1 MKKNRQLAVI
11 LFLVIAIFISYSI
24 PVRKE
29 KKPDTLSSLHIPHTV
44 EDWKGENISDTY
56 MDLKDQKYNFVDGVF
71 AARYLNPAKEEVTFS
86 ITEAGHFH
94 NPLVCFKGS
103 GYEMK
108 EFSDTQ
114 ITVCGKNLNVYLFQ
128 SFKDGEGFITVYWL
142 CVDKKNLNWWGQM
155 TNLLW
160 TSLLNKP
167 IVSFMVRLD
176 LAVKEGDVEKG
187 TAQLKGFIEA
197 LASRIPE
204 SDRDFIFGK

>member
-11 LFLVIAIFISYSI
+11 LFLVIAIVISYSI
-24 PVRKE
+24 PVKKE
-29 KKPDTLSSLHIPHTV
+29 RPPDTLSSLHIPHTV

-71 AARYLNPAKEEVTFS
+71 AARYLNSANDEVTFS
-86 ITEAGHFH
+86 ITEAAHFH
-94 NPLVCFKGS
+94 NPLICYKAS

-108 EFSDTQ
+108 IISDAGM
-114 ITVCGKNLNVYLFQ
+114 TVSGKKLKVYLCHA
-128 SFKDGEGFITVYWL
+128 FKDGEGYITLYWL

-167 IVSFMVRLD
+167 AVSFMVRLD
-176 LAVKEGDVEKG
+176 LAVKEADAEKG
-187 TAQLKGFIEA
+187 TAQLKSFMEG

-204 SDRDFIFGK
+204 ADREFIFGK